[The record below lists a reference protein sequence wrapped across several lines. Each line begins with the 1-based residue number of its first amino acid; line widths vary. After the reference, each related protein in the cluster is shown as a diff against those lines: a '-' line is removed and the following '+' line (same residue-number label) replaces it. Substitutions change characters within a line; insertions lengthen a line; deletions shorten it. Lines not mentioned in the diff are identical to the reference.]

1 MSDKSTVV
9 RPTHPTIAQIREV
22 CQPPTITGR
31 RNSEHWVGDLY
42 HRPISPYITRVF
54 IRAGFTANAVTGV
67 MILIGWAA
75 AASLMIP
82 GLPGGIL
89 AAVLGQLQMLIDCT
103 DGEVARWR
111 QSQSPT
117 GVFLDKI
124 AHYTTEA
131 FIAIALGVRAAGGF
145 DANSGWILLG
155 ALLAVILLINK
166 SLNDFVHVA
175 RAYAG
180 LPKLDESS
188 SAAAPRPGLV
198 AKLRRIAGFV
208 PFYKLFHSIEMTLL
222 ALVAAIIDAVVGD
235 LIATRI
241 LIAALFV
248 FAIFAT
254 IGHAVA
260 ILTSNRLKA
269 DS

>member
-1 MSDKSTVV
+1 MADNTTTV
-9 RPTHPTIAQIREV
+9 RPSRPTIAQIREV
-22 CQPPTITGR
+22 CQPETITGR

-42 HRPISPYITRVF
+42 HRPISPYITRIF
-54 IRAGFTANAVTGV
+54 LRAGVSANAVTGV

-75 AASLMIP
+75 AASLLIP

-103 DGEVARWR
+103 DGEVARWN

-124 AHYTTEA
+124 AHYSTEA

-145 DANSGWILLG
+145 DVSSGWILVG
-155 ALLAVILLINK
+155 ALLAVVLLLNK

-180 LPKLDESS
+180 LPRVSE
-188 SAAAPRPGLV
+188 SAAVSAPQPGLV
-198 AKLRRIAGFV
+198 ATLRRLARYV
-208 PFYKLFHSIEMTLL
+208 PFHKMFHSIEMTLF
-222 ALVAAIIDAVVGD
+222 ALVAAVIDALLGD
-235 LIATRI
+235 LTATRV
-241 LIAALFV
+241 LVGALFV
-248 FAIFAT
+248 FAILAT

-260 ILTSNRLKA
+260 ILSSNRLRA
-269 DS
+269 TT